1 MDAVDDA
8 GHSTCGQNVVELAS
22 LLELWVNGNGKPSA
36 GNGKNGS
43 GQLLLAVA
51 ELLCPS

>member
-1 MDAVDDA
+1 M
-8 GHSTCGQNVVELAS
+8 
-22 LLELWVNGNGKPSA
+22 NGKGEPSA

-51 ELLCPS
+51 GLLFPSKTFSFPVTTFCAHLFHLNTLGK